1 MRTAAH
7 MELQELQEPSA
18 HKVADAA
25 GSLRAG
31 RAAYIV
37 AVVGKTGGTVGD
49 RVAVA
54 IAGARGIDQTLV
66 LVVPEPLDTEYNL
79 VQSTVLRND
88 MTVGLGPAAHA
99 VGEHTLSPL
108 GDLVFGA

>member
-1 MRTAAH
+1 MRTATH

-18 HKVADAA
+18 HKVGVAA

-31 RAAYIV
+31 WAAHIV
-37 AVVGKTGGTVGD
+37 AAAGKTVGTVGD
-49 RVAVA
+49 RAADA

-66 LVVPEPLDTEYNL
+66 SVDREPLDTEDNL
-79 VQSTVLRND
+79 VQRTVLRND
-88 MTVGLGPAAHA
+88 TAVGFGLAAHA
-99 VGEHTLSPL
+99 VGQHTSSLL